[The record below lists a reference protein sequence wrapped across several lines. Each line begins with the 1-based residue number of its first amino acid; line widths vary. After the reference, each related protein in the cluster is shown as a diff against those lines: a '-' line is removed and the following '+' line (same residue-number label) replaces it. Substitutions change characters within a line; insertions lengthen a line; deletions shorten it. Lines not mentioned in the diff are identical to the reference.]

1 MPEIRIIDTTLR
13 DAHQC
18 LWATRM
24 TTAMM
29 LPVAEQMD
37 RAGFET
43 IDLMSAIQFDV
54 CVRYLKED
62 PWERLR
68 LMRRKVT
75 RTRMQS
81 AMRSR
86 SLLSFDVQPDDV
98 NLLWL
103 ECLAKNG
110 IRRVRAIDALC
121 DWDNVVFILRKVKEL
136 GMESVGSIVFSESPV
151 HSDQLYAR
159 KTRELIDRAGIDVMM
174 IKDPGG
180 LLTPDRIRTLVPA
193 LLAETGSVPL
203 EVHSH
208 CMTGLAPLVYLE
220 AVKLG
225 VRQIQTSIAPLANGP
240 AQPATQTIARNLRSM
255 GYTVN
260 IDDRI
265 VNEVGDHFRRVAE
278 NEGLPL
284 GVPMEYDQFHY
295 AHQIPGG
302 MLTNMKFQLQ
312 QAGLMHKF
320 EAVLEETARVFRELG
335 WPAMVTPFSQLV
347 GTQAVLNVIQGERY
361 RTVPDEVKKYALG
374 YYGTP
379 LAPVEPDVLDRIV
392 ANGSA
397 RIALTPPPQAPAVP
411 ALRKKYPNAS
421 DEERLLRCLYAGSQ
435 VDDMLA
441 GGPMRI
447 DYYFDKPVVR
457 LLRELAKRRTSGR
470 VFISKGATRLE
481 LGPAG
486 REA

>member
-29 LPVAEQMD
+29 LPVAEKMD

-62 PWERLR
+62 PWQRLR
-68 LMRRKVT
+68 LMRQKVT
-75 RTRMQS
+75 RTKMQS
-81 AMRSR
+81 AMRSK

-98 NLLWL
+98 NYLWL
-103 ECLAKNG
+103 ECLARNG
-110 IRRVRAIDALC
+110 IRRVRAIDALA
-121 DWDNVVFILRKVKEL
+121 DLDNIVGILRKVKEL
-136 GMESVGSIVFSESPV
+136 GMEAVGSVVFCQSPV
-151 HSDQLYAR
+151 HTDDFYAR
-159 KTRELIDRAGIDVMM
+159 KTRELIARAAIDVMM

-193 LLAETGSVPL
+193 MLNVAGKVPL
-203 EVHSH
+203 ELHSH

-220 AVKLG
+220 GVKLG
-225 VRQIQTSIAPLANGP
+225 VTQIQTSIAPLANGP
-240 AQPATQTIARNLRSM
+240 AQPATQTVARNLRDM

-260 IDDRI
+260 IDDQL
-265 VNEVGDHFRRVAE
+265 VTEVSAHFRRVAE

-295 AHQIPGG
+295 EHQIPGG

-320 EAVLEETARVFRELG
+320 DQVLEETARVFKELG

-374 YYGTP
+374 YYGKL
-379 LAPVEPDVLDRIV
+379 LAPIEPDVLDRII
-392 ANGSA
+392 ANGSS
-397 RIALTPPPQAPAVP
+397 RIALEPQPVARAVP
-411 ALRKKYPNAS
+411 SLRKKYPRIS
-421 DEERLLRCLYAGSQ
+421 DEERLLRHLYAGSQ
-435 VDDMLA
+435 MDDMRAA
-441 GGPMRI
+441 GPI
-447 DYYFDKPVVR
+447 ETEYCFDKPILR
-457 LLRELAKRRTSGR
+457 LLKELAKRRNLGR
-470 VFISKGATRLE
+470 ISISKGDMRLE
-481 LGPAG
+481 LGPA
-486 REA
+486 R